1 MSKIVDVRA
10 SPQSWPF
17 SGDFGHFGPD
27 AKAGRDHAAVRIV
40 NDKGRL
46 GWGNAHR
53 DESRTTTAEIA
64 TRQ

>member
-40 NDKGRL
+40 IGKGASAGATR
-46 GWGNAHR
+46 
-53 DESRTTTAEIA
+53 IA
-64 TRQ
+64 TKAEPQRLK